1 MRERYFPDKDGDW
14 NSLPL
19 LKGPG
24 RFGAGAN
31 GEISMVEILTP
42 WSFGGAIGR
51 LNADRWKRC
60 WPTACS

>member
-1 MRERYFPDKDGDW
+1 
-14 NSLPL
+14 
-19 LKGPG
+19 
-24 RFGAGAN
+24 
-31 GEISMVEILTP
+31 MVEILTP